1 MVVYPH
7 TLSTSFYPRRISR
20 AATLEGPVDL
30 ARYHSPY
37 SAPNRAARWPWV
49 VAALL
54 LLLLAAAATVAIRG
68 GLFTSTNVQQEAAQL
83 PTPTSDALAI
93 VAETV
98 PPSET
103 AVAVAATATA
113 APPTGAAPTVPPTPA
128 ASPTPAGP
136 SPSDI
141 AQLWADRW
149 GTGDYDGMYD
159 LLSADAQTAIAREDF
174 ISRYEDISAEAGLT
188 DVTMKIS
195 GEPNL
200 ESSVPVEVTLESS
213 LVGPITEE
221 NSIPLTKDDDGWKV
235 AWSPSLI
242 FANLGG
248 DGCVQFDPEPAERGA
263 ILTRNGDVLAVDGEV
278 YQVSIVPGD
287 IEDEPGM
294 LSELSDLLDMPEE
307 DIEAAYADARPEW
320 NVPIKLVSSER
331 GNELLDPIGSLAGVR
346 MVPTLRRVYPQGS
359 LTAHIT
365 GYVSQA
371 SAEDIDADPAVS
383 EGDWVGRAG
392 LEAGANDLLTGT
404 PGGRLAVVECESRS
418 ERVEIASRN
427 PKPARDL
434 VLTLDL
440 DLQKAVDKAV
450 GDVEGDEQGSA
461 VVLDPR
467 NGAVLAMVSHPSY
480 DPNDFILGFSE
491 KEWNRV
497 NDEKTTPL
505 INRVT
510 DSSYPTGSIFKM
522 ITTAAAMEYLDYT
535 ADTVIDCPSQFF
547 LEGNV
552 YNDWV
557 IEYESPPQGPLTLH
571 QALVQSCNTVF
582 YQLGQALDDED
593 EMALPTMTRAFGL
606 GAPTGIPYF
615 PETSG
620 IVPDP
625 EWKIDVIGDGWSN
638 GDAIN
643 MAIGQGFLQATPL
656 QMANAY
662 ATLANG
668 GTLYQP
674 YIVDRLR
681 QVGGSTEQIGAPE
694 KLGELPLSSTQI
706 EQIQSALREQTSN
719 TYEAGSARVFGPN
732 YDYPIAGKT
741 GTAQVA
747 RTQDSKPH
755 SWFAAFGPYGET
767 PTITTIVM
775 IENIGEGGKY
785 AAPATK
791 AIFDAYR
798 QMDLAAET
806 GP

>member
-1 MVVYPH
+1 M
-7 TLSTSFYPRRISR
+7 
-20 AATLEGPVDL
+20 
-30 ARYHSPY
+30 
-37 SAPNRAARWPWV
+37 

-54 LLLLAAAATVAIRG
+54 LVLLATAATVAIRSD
-68 GLFTSTNVQQEAAQL
+68 LFSSADQPRSAAQL

-98 PPSET
+98 PPSQT
-103 AVAVAATATA
+103 AVAVVPTATA
-113 APPTGAAPTVPPTPA
+113 APPTQAAPTEPPAPA
-128 ASPTPAGP
+128 ATPTPAGP

-149 GTGDYDGMYD
+149 GTGDYAGMYD
-159 LLSADAQTAIAREDF
+159 LLSVDAQTAIAREDF
-174 ISRYEDISAEAGLT
+174 ISRYEDISAVAGLT
-188 DVTMKIS
+188 DVTMKVT

-200 ESSVPVEVTLESS
+200 ESSVPVEVTLDSS

-221 NSIPLTKDDDGWKV
+221 NTVPLTKDEDGWKV
-235 AWSPSLI
+235 AWTPSLI
-242 FANLGG
+242 FKDLGG
-248 DGCVQFDPEPAERGA
+248 DGCIQFDSEPAERGA

-287 IEDEPGM
+287 IEDETTM
-294 LSELSDLLDMPEE
+294 LSELSDLLDMPEA
-307 DIEAAYADARPEW
+307 DIEAAYADAQPEW

-331 GNELLDPIGSLAGVR
+331 GNELLDPIGRLGGVR

-365 GYVSQA
+365 GYVSPA
-371 SAEDIDADPAVS
+371 SAEDIEADPSVS

-392 LEAGANDLLTGT
+392 LESGANELLTGT
-404 PGGRLAVVECESRS
+404 PGGRLAVVECASRS
-418 ERVEIASRN
+418 ERNEIASRK
-427 PKPARDL
+427 PKPANDL

-440 DLQKAVDKAV
+440 DLQQAVDKAV
-450 GDVEGDEQGSA
+450 ADVEGDEKGSA

-491 KEWNRV
+491 KEWKRV
-497 NDEKTTPL
+497 NEEKTTPL
-505 INRVT
+505 INRAT

-522 ITTAAAMEYLDYT
+522 ITTSAAMEYLDYSE
-535 ADTVIDCPSQFF
+535 DTVIECPSQFF

-593 EMALPTMTRAFGL
+593 EMALPTMARAYGL

-620 IVPDP
+620 VVPDP
-625 EWKIDVIGDGWSN
+625 EWKIDEVGDGWSN

-681 QVGGSTEQIGAPE
+681 EVGGATEQIGE
-694 KLGELPLSSTQI
+694 QKKLGQLPLSATQI
-706 EQIQSALREQTSN
+706 DQIQSALREQTSN

-741 GTAQVA
+741 GTAQVS
-747 RTQDSKPH
+747 RTRDSKPH
-755 SWFAAFGPYGET
+755 SWFAAFGPYGDT

-798 QMDLAAET
+798 QMDLAAES

>member
-1 MVVYPH
+1 M
-7 TLSTSFYPRRISR
+7 TT
-20 AATLEGPVDL
+20 EGPVDL

-37 SAPNRAARWPWV
+37 SSPQRAPRWPWI

-54 LLLLAAAATVAIRG
+54 LVLLVAAATVAIRG
-68 GLFTSTNVQQEAAQL
+68 DLFSAANPRRDAAQL
-83 PTPTSDALAI
+83 PSATSADLAI

-98 PPSET
+98 PETET
-103 AVAVAATATA
+103 AVAAVP
-113 APPTGAAPTVPPTPA
+113 APTDTVAAPTEAAPTAPPAPTA
-128 ASPTPAGP
+128 TPTPAGP
-136 SPSDI
+136 SPTEV

-149 GTGDYDGMYD
+149 GTGDYAGMYD
-159 LLSADAQTAIAREDF
+159 LLSADAQLAISREDF
-174 ISRYEDISAEAGLT
+174 ISRYEDISAEAGLI
-188 DVTMKIS
+188 DVEMKVT

-200 ESSVPVEVTLESS
+200 ESSVPVEVRLDSS
-213 LVGPITEE
+213 LVGSISEE
-221 NSIPLTKDDDGWKV
+221 NTVPLAKDEDGWKV
-235 AWSPSLI
+235 AWTPSLI
-242 FANLGG
+242 FADLGG
-248 DGCVQFDPEPAERGA
+248 DGCIQFDPEPADRGA

-278 YQVSIVPGD
+278 YQISIVPGD

-294 LSELSDLLDMPEE
+294 LSELSGLLDMPED
-307 DIEAAYADARPEW
+307 DIAAAYADAQPEW

-331 GNELLDPIGSLAGVR
+331 GTELLDPIGALAGVR
-346 MVPTLRRVYPQGS
+346 MVPTLRRIYPQGA

-365 GYVSQA
+365 GYVSRA
-371 SAEDIDADPAVS
+371 SAEDIEADPSIS
-383 EGDWVGRAG
+383 EGDFVGRAG
-392 LEAGANDLLTGT
+392 LEFGANDLLTGT
-404 PGGRLAVVECESRS
+404 PGGRLTVVECESRS
-418 ERVEIASRN
+418 ERFEIAARKA
-427 PKPARDL
+427 KPAQDL
-434 VLTLDL
+434 VLTLDVA
-440 DLQKAVDKAV
+440 LQKAVDKAV
-450 GDVEGDEQGSA
+450 SDVEGDEKGSA

-480 DPNDFILGFSE
+480 DPNDFILGFTD
-491 KEWNRV
+491 KEWKRV
-497 NDEKTTPL
+497 NDEKLTPL
-505 INRVT
+505 INRAT
-510 DSSYPTGSIFKM
+510 DSAYPTGSIFKM
-522 ITTAAAMEYLDYT
+522 ITTSAAMRYLDYT
-535 ADTVIDCPSQFF
+535 EDTVIECPSQFF

-593 EMALPTMTRAFGL
+593 EMALPTMARAYGL

-620 IVPDP
+620 VVPDP
-625 EWKIDVIGDGWSN
+625 EWKIDEVGDGWSN

-643 MAIGQGFLQATPL
+643 MAIGQGFLEATPL

-681 QVGGSTEQIGAPE
+681 EVGGATEQIGE
-694 KLGELPLSSTQI
+694 RQKLGELPLSSTQI
-706 EQIQSALREQTSN
+706 DQIQSALREQTNN

-732 YDYPIAGKT
+732 YPYPIAGKT

-747 RTQDSKPH
+747 RTRDSKPH

-775 IENIGEGGKY
+775 IENIGEGGTY

-798 QMDLAAET
+798 NTDLAAET
-806 GP
+806 GPR